1 MNTITFDS
9 KAQIEEQKT
18 DWLPVFE
25 AALRVGKFSSL
36 DELIYRAL
44 NAWLAQ
50 LAPELRWKIAIE
62 LYTNDQ
68 ISTGRAAQIAGLN
81 YVVFM
86 EKLREHKIPFMAAE
100 PAMDDDKAKEDTLLY
115 AGFNF
120 PSTSNP

>member
-1 MNTITFDS
+1 MNTITIDP
-9 KAQIEEQKT
+9 KT
-18 DWLPVFE
+18 SVAEPEREWLPVFE

-68 ISTGRAAQIAGLN
+68 VSTGRAALIAGLN
-81 YVVFM
+81 YFVFM
-86 EKLREHKIPFMAAE
+86 EKLREHNIPFMAPE
-100 PAMDDDKAKEDTLLY
+100 PATGDELTKEQALLH

-120 PSTSNP
+120 PKK

>member
-1 MNTITFDS
+1 MNMITLDT
-9 KAQIEEQKT
+9 KIAEQKT

-36 DELIYRAL
+36 DDLIYRAL
-44 NAWLAQ
+44 NAWLLQ
-50 LAPELRWKIAIE
+50 LAPDLRWKIAIE

-86 EKLREHKIPFMAAE
+86 EKLREHPKF
-100 PAMDDDKAKEDTLLY
+100 AKKYEAKKEESLLH

-120 PSTSNP
+120 PKI

>member
-1 MNTITFDS
+1 MNTIVD
-9 KAQIEEQKT
+9 AKT
-18 DWLPVFE
+18 QMAEPEREWLPVFE

-36 DELIYRAL
+36 DDLIYRAL

-68 ISTGRAAQIAGLN
+68 VSTGRAAQIAGLN

-86 EKLREHKIPFMAAE
+86 EKLREHKIPFMAPD
-100 PAMDDDKAKEDTLLY
+100 PATEDELSKEEALLH

-120 PSTSNP
+120 PKT

>member
-1 MNTITFDS
+1 MNTITVD
-9 KAQIEEQKT
+9 AKT
-18 DWLPVFE
+18 QMAEPEREWLPVFE

-36 DELIYRAL
+36 DDLIYRAL

-50 LAPELRWKIAIE
+50 LAPELRWKIVIE

-68 ISTGRAAQIAGLN
+68 VSTGRAAQIAGLN

-86 EKLREHKIPFMAAE
+86 EKLREHKIPFMAPD
-100 PAMDDDKAKEDTLLY
+100 PATDDELSKEEALLH

-120 PSTSNP
+120 PKT

>member
-1 MNTITFDS
+1 MNTVIFDTTTEI
-9 KAQIEEQKT
+9 AEPEH

-36 DELIYRAL
+36 DDLIYRAL

-50 LAPELRWKIAIE
+50 LAPELRWKIAVE

-68 ISTGRAAQIAGLN
+68 VSTGRAAQIAGLN

-86 EKLREHKIPFMAAE
+86 EKLREHKIPFLAPV
-100 PAMDDDKAKEDTLLY
+100 PATDEERIKEEALLHV
-115 AGFNF
+115 GFNF
-120 PSTSNP
+120 PQA

>member
-1 MNTITFDS
+1 MNTLTFDA
-9 KAQIEEQKT
+9 KTQIETQNT

-25 AALRVGKFSSL
+25 AAVRVGKFSSL

-44 NAWLAQ
+44 NTWLAQ
-50 LAPELRWKIAIE
+50 LAPDLRWKIAIE

-86 EKLREHKIPFMAAE
+86 EKLREHNIPFMAAE
-100 PAMDDDKAKEDTLLY
+100 AATGDDQTNEETLLH

-120 PSTSNP
+120 PKS

>member
-1 MNTITFDS
+1 MNMITLDT
-9 KAQIEEQKT
+9 KIAEQKT

-36 DELIYRAL
+36 DDLIYRAL
-44 NAWLAQ
+44 NAWLLQ
-50 LAPELRWKIAIE
+50 LAPDLRWKIAIE

-86 EKLREHKIPFMAAE
+86 EKLREHKIPFMAAQAATGDE
-100 PAMDDDKAKEDTLLY
+100 QTNEETLLH

-120 PSTSNP
+120 PKI